1 MKPTSMK
8 VLGFLAVTAAS
19 LGWAWAHLLFAWRAQ
34 IVAVGWGTAVT
45 MTLCA
50 GALGIW
56 GLLSRPRLQRRSGA
70 VPLPPIVAARTAA
83 LALACSRT
91 GALSV
96 GVYAGILIG
105 VLPRSGSATA
115 RSDLWTCGTTVLVST
130 ALVAIALWIE
140 SMCRIKDK
148 GDDEGGA
155 KSSIEPAGA

>member
-1 MKPTSMK
+1 MKPTSMRM
-8 VLGFLAVTAAS
+8 LSSLAVTSAS
-19 LGWAWAHLLFAWRAQ
+19 IGWAWAHLLFAWRARV
-34 IVAVGWGTAVT
+34 IAVGWGTAAT
-45 MTLCA
+45 MALVA

-56 GLLSRPRLQRRSGA
+56 GLLARPRLERRSGA

-96 GVYAGILIG
+96 GAYAGILIG

-115 RSDLWTCGTTVLVST
+115 RSDAWTCGLSVLVSA
-130 ALVAIALWIE
+130 ALVALALWIE